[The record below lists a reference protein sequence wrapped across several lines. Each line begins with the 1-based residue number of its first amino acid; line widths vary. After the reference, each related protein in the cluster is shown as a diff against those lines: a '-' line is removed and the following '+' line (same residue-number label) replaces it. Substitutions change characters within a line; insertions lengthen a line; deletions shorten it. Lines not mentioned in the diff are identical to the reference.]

1 MTDRYESAA
10 DQAIRQA
17 QERGEFDNLPGA
29 GKPLPGAGQHLPE
42 DWWVRDMVARENISG
57 VLPPGLALKREVQD
71 LPAKLDAKATT
82 EAEVRAAVE
91 ELNARI
97 LKALRGPVEGPPV
110 TVMPLKVDVVVEAW
124 KGRRDGG

>member
-10 DQAIRQA
+10 DIAIRQA
-17 QERGEFDNLPGA
+17 QERGDFDNLPGA
-29 GKPLPGAGQHLPE
+29 GKPLPGAGQHLHE
-42 DWWVRDMVARENISG
+42 DWWVRDWVAREGISG

-71 LPAKLDAKATT
+71 LDGRLDKEAGT
-82 EAEVRAAVE
+82 EAEARELVE

-110 TVMPLKVDVVVEAW
+110 TVMPVKVDVVLERW
-124 KGRRDGG
+124 RGRKGA